1 MGRFKKRPTFI
12 KSLRV
17 EQDIKEFLESLE
29 NANDFVVLQIKNTEE
44 YKQFIIKKQE
54 QDLSKYPSLPFEE
67 WLTTLQGLGA
77 KAPALF
83 RTSYST

>member
-29 NANDFVVLQIKNTEE
+29 NANDFVVLQIKSSSE
-44 YKQFIIKKQE
+44 YQKFLEQKQE
-54 QDLSKYPSLPFEE
+54 QDLAKYPSLPFDE
-67 WLTTLQGLGA
+67 
-77 KAPALF
+77 
-83 RTSYST
+83 

>member
-1 MGRFKKRPTFI
+1 MGRYKKRPTFI

-29 NANDFVVLQIKNTEE
+29 NANDFLVLQIKNTEE

-54 QDLSKYPSLPFEE
+54 QDLSKYPSLPFIE
-67 WLTTLQGLGA
+67 
-77 KAPALF
+77 
-83 RTSYST
+83 

>member
-67 WLTTLQGLGA
+67 
-77 KAPALF
+77 
-83 RTSYST
+83 

>member
-29 NANDFVVLQIKNTEE
+29 NANDFLVLQIKNTEE

-54 QDLSKYPSLPFEE
+54 QDLSKYPSLPFIE
-67 WLTTLQGLGA
+67 
-77 KAPALF
+77 
-83 RTSYST
+83 

>member
-29 NANDFVVLQIKNTEE
+29 NANDFVVLQIKSTEE

-54 QDLSKYPSLPFEE
+54 QDLTKYPSLPFID
-67 WLTTLQGLGA
+67 
-77 KAPALF
+77 
-83 RTSYST
+83 